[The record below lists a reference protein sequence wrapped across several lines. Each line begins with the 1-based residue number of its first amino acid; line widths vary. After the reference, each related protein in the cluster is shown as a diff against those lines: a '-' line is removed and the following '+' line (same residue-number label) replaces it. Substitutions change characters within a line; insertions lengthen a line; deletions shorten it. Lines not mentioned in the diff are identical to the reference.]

1 VRISVVKPTQVE
13 LLGRPPFKFVRATLL
28 KTPDTGRMLS
38 ISSKSAVLGTSPRVS
53 LSSGRQQYSSASN
66 GRRILP
72 PVKAFAYS
80 YAESCGP
87 HFKETY
93 ERILRY
99 PDGRERRIRYP
110 VPSEDGCNVNASLD
124 SSGTVE
130 EWETHN
136 AYKAARGGLTAT
148 TSPVV
153 TPVNPQEPDLPPPPS
168 EQDKTLE
175 PVTAASTTAPSAPVT
190 FPDSPLALL
199 RYLNSDAHRESQR
212 KEWEEVQNSYEIL
225 QGCPWPVPR
234 PVYVLAAR
242 QPGNEA
248 GLTHTLRTRLPLS
261 DVEDEL
267 TKLLRGPTHVDSTGK
282 KKKPLISCSELV
294 DGIVTFEA
302 EDDAERYGQ
311 LLEESGTADSVAV
324 ARCDSH
330 ELFRD
335 VQGVQGAV
343 VLLRRTG
350 GKVPLPHQLASA
362 LRGGGISNHQP
373 GLASTDEDS

>member
-1 VRISVVKPTQVE
+1 
-13 LLGRPPFKFVRATLL
+13 
-28 KTPDTGRMLS
+28 MLS
-38 ISSKSAVLGTSPRVS
+38 ISSKTAVLGTSSRVS
-53 LSSGRQQYSSASN
+53 LSCGRQQYTSASN

-80 YAESCGP
+80 YANSCGP

-124 SSGTVE
+124 SCGIVE

-136 AYKAARGGLTAT
+136 AYKAARGGLSTN
-148 TSPVV
+148 TSPIV
-153 TPVNPQEPDLPPPPS
+153 TPVNPQQPDFSPPPS
-168 EQDKTLE
+168 EQNPMEQL
-175 PVTAASTTAPSAPVT
+175 PVAPTGAPSEP

-199 RYLNSDAHRESQR
+199 RYLNSDAHRDAQH

-234 PVYVLAAR
+234 SVYVLAAR

-248 GLTHTLRTRLPLS
+248 GLTYTLRTRLPLS

-267 TKLLRGPTHVDSTGK
+267 TKLLRGPNQANSNGK

-311 LLEESGTADSVAV
+311 LLEESGAADSVAV
-324 ARCDSH
+324 ARY
-330 ELFRD
+330 LFPINW
-335 VQGVQGAV
+335 
-343 VLLRRTG
+343 RR
-350 GKVPLPHQLASA
+350 H
-362 LRGGGISNHQP
+362 
-373 GLASTDEDS
+373 

>member
-1 VRISVVKPTQVE
+1 
-13 LLGRPPFKFVRATLL
+13 
-28 KTPDTGRMLS
+28 MLS
-38 ISSKSAVLGTSPRVS
+38 ISFKTTVVGTSPRVS
-53 LSSGRQQYSSASN
+53 LSCGRQQYSSASN
-66 GRRILP
+66 GRRVLT

-87 HFKETY
+87 HFRETY

-110 VPSEDGCNVNASLD
+110 VPSEDGCSVNGSLD
-124 SSGTVE
+124 SCGTVE

-136 AYKAARGGLTAT
+136 AYKAARGGLTTT
-148 TSPVV
+148 TSQVV
-153 TPVNPQEPDLPPPPS
+153 TPVNPQEPDFPPPPP
-168 EQDKTLE
+168 EQDSSE
-175 PVTAASTTAPSAPVT
+175 PGANAPTTAPSAP

-234 PVYVLAAR
+234 PVYVLAAP

-267 TKLLRGPTHVDSTGK
+267 TKLLRGPNHIDSTGK
-282 KKKPLISCSELV
+282 KNKPLISCSELV
-294 DGIVTFEA
+294 DGVVTFEA
-302 EDDAERYGQ
+302 EEDAERYGQ

-324 ARCDSH
+324 ARCESH

-335 VQGVQGAV
+335 VQGVQGVV
-343 VLLRRTG
+343 VLLRTG
-350 GKVPLPHQLASA
+350 GKVPFPHQLASA
-362 LRGGGISNHQP
+362 LRGGGFDHQP
-373 GLASTDEDS
+373 GLASTDEDG